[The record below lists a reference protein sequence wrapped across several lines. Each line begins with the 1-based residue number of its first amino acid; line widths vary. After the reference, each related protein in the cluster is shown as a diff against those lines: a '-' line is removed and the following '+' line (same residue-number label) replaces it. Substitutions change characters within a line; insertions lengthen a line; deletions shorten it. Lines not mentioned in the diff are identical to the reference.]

1 MSRLSLFNSPF
12 LLGFDDLERL
22 MDNTAKSS
30 SDGYPPYNIEQVGKD
45 GLKITL
51 ALAGF
56 SEADLTVMIEDRQLI
71 IRGKQEDDKSRTY
84 LHRGIAARQFQRS
97 FVLAE
102 GIEVVGASLESGLL
116 HVDLLRPKIET
127 RQRIVKIDTKSG
139 TSHHSEKTKID
150 VATGIGT
157 EDLAT

>member
-22 MDNTAKSS
+22 MDNTAKAST
-30 SDGYPPYNIEQVGKD
+30 DGYPPYNIEQVGEG

-56 SEADLTVMIEDRQLI
+56 SEDDLTVMVEDRQLI

-84 LHRGIAARQFQRS
+84 LHRGIATRQFQRS
-97 FVLAE
+97 FILAE
-102 GIEVVGASLESGLL
+102 GIDVVGASLESGLL
-116 HVDLLRPKIET
+116 HVDLLRPKVET
-127 RQRIVKIDTKSG
+127 RQRIVKISSKAG
-139 TSHHSEKTKID
+139 TSRNSEKKKID
-150 VATGIGT
+150 VAA
-157 EDLAT
+157 D

>member
-22 MDNTAKSS
+22 MDNTAKAS
-30 SDGYPPYNIEQVGKD
+30 SDGYPPYNIEQVGED

-56 SEADLTVMIEDRQLI
+56 SEDDLSVMIEDHQLI

-84 LHRGIAARQFQRS
+84 LHRGIATRQFQRS
-97 FVLAE
+97 FILAE
-102 GIEVVGASLESGLL
+102 GIDVVGASLESGLL
-116 HVDLLRPKIET
+116 HVHLVRPKVES
-127 RQRIVKIDTKSG
+127 RQRIVKINSKSG
-139 TSHHSEKTKID
+139 PSGKSDPKSID
-150 VATGIGT
+150 VAA
-157 EDLAT
+157 E